1 MKDALNHFEKCVN
14 LEPKEKQHR
23 EDLSTINSLIRS
35 SEELEK
41 AYKEKDFKKS
51 ETLASSVL
59 ERSSECSK
67 FKQIYVESL
76 VMNHKYQEVLTFV
89 ENKVGEED
97 DSDVFN
103 YYVALSK
110 YYEGK
115 YDESKKIVDYLL
127 ENCEKESKYLK
138 LSNILC
144 VIEKEKEKGY

>member
-1 MKDALNHFEKCVN
+1 LNHFEKCVN

-23 EDLSTINSLIRS
+23 EDLSIINSLIRN

-41 AYKEKDFKKS
+41 AYKEKDYNKA
-51 ETLASSVL
+51 ETLSSTVL

-76 VMNHKYQEVLTFV
+76 VMNHKYHEVLTFV

-138 LSNILC
+138 LRNILS
-144 VIEKEKEKGY
+144 VIDKEKEKGY